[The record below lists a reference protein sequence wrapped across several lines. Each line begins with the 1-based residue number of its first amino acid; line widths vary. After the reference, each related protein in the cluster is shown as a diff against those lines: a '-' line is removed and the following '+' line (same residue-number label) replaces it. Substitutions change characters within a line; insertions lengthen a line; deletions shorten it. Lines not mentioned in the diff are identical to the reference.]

1 MKIWG
6 SPIKIW
12 GSVSKIWDPNVKL
25 GVSNDNLGVSNE
37 KLGLSNEMV
46 VMAAHYPYRN
56 RALGLMLS
64 FYKAETEYYPL
75 YARFL

>member
-25 GVSNDNLGVSNE
+25 GVSNE

-46 VMAAHYPYRN
+46 VMAAHYPHRN

-64 FYKAETEYYPL
+64 FYNAETEYYPL